1 MNGKVTIGHLEVQVE
16 IEGNSDEAVFSR
28 FFQKYIN
35 LWSKLER
42 EAKARERLAREN
54 RSIGDQPEG
63 EA

>member
-1 MNGKVTIGHLEVQVE
+1 VKVE

-35 LWSKLER
+35 LWSRLER

-54 RSIGDQPEG
+54 RSIGDQPEV